1 MTCLTASGSGRAVST
16 TARWST
22 SCTIADERGRR
33 ARQIR
38 KRSLPGGEY
47 DVYDTAGRRIGHI
60 RESPVL
66 EDQYDFFDQTV
77 RRIGRVAS
85 D

>member
-1 MTCLTASGSGRAVST
+1 
-16 TARWST
+16 
-22 SCTIADERGRR
+22 
-33 ARQIR
+33 
-38 KRSLPGGEY
+38 
-47 DVYDTAGRRIGHI
+47 VYDTAGRRIGHI